1 MTPPDSPKRFAVIGN
16 PAAHSRS
23 PFIHEQFARQT
34 SIHLAYGIIEAPMSQ
49 FNDVVGDF
57 FNAGGMG
64 LNVTVPFKEQA
75 WQLAQGGLTPRA
87 RAAGAVNTLWRQEGS
102 LHGCNTDGVG
112 LVNDLLRLGQ
122 TLQGRN
128 ILLIGAGGAARGVVL
143 PLLTQGCTR
152 LHIVNRTAERAA
164 DLCDHMLAQMPP
176 AASQLSW
183 GGLDEVAGR
192 WDMVINATASSLSG
206 DAPQVPPSVYAHAGL
221 AYDMMYGR
229 DPTPFMQAATQY
241 GAHHVA
247 DGLGMLVGQAAAS
260 FTLWHGVTPAVEP
273 VLAALRASLAQPS
286 QDRMHTAAHG
296 QASQGS

>member
-34 SIHLAYGIIEAPMSQ
+34 DIRLAYGIIEAPTSE
-49 FNDVVGDF
+49 FNTVVRDF
-57 FNAGGMG
+57 FHAQGVG

-75 WQLAQGGLTPRA
+75 WQLAQDGLTPRA
-87 RAAGAVNTLWRQEGS
+87 RAAGAVNTLWMQEGH

-122 TLQGRN
+122 TLHGRN

-143 PLLTQGCTR
+143 PLLTHECAR
-152 LHIVNRTAERAA
+152 LHIVNRTADRAA
-164 DLCDHMLAQMPP
+164 DLCEHMRAQMPP
-176 AASQLSW
+176 AGSRLSW
-183 GGLDEVAGR
+183 GGLDETAGR

-206 DAPQVPPSVYAHAGL
+206 AAPQVPPAAYAHATL
-221 AYDMMYGR
+221 AYDMMYGSR
-229 DPTPFMQAATQY
+229 PTPFMRAATQY

-260 FTLWHGVTPAVEP
+260 FALWHGVTPAVEP
-273 VLAALRASLAQPS
+273 VLAALRALLAEPA
-286 QDRMHTAAHG
+286 QDSDDAPAHG